1 MSVAIQQASSNEQIA
16 HVRELF
22 LEYAEWLGFSLCFQ
36 GFDQELASLPGRY
49 APPSGR
55 LFLAVVDGQAAGCI
69 GLREMEPGVC
79 EMKRLYVRPQFRGH
93 QLGRVLIQKLLDE
106 ARAIGY
112 TRMQLDT
119 IPGQMDRA
127 IALYREF
134 GFEEITP
141 REDLHPV
148 LGTIWLAKE
157 LSVKSRHP

>member
-1 MSVAIQQASSNEQIA
+1 MPVVIQQAESPEQIA
-16 HVRELF
+16 QIRELF
-22 LEYAEWLGFSLCFQ
+22 LEYAKWLGFSLCFQ

-55 LFLAVVDGQAAGCI
+55 LFLAMVDGAPAGCI
-69 GLREMEPGVC
+69 GLRAMEPDVC

-106 ARAIGY
+106 ARVIGY
-112 TRMQLDT
+112 ARMQLDT

-134 GFEEITP
+134 GFQEITP

-148 LGTIWLAKE
+148 AGTIWMAKD
-157 LSVKSRHP
+157 L